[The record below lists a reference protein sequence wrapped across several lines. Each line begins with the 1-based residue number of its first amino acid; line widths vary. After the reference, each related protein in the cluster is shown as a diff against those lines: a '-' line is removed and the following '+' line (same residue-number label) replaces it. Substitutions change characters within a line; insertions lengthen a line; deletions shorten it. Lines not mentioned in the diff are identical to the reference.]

1 MIEHHIENHTCI
13 ITINNPPANTW
24 TPESLK
30 AFKALAEDLNANKH
44 VYAAVITGSGEKFF
58 SAGADLK
65 RFQGGNEKNRVAAR
79 DFIAAFGAAFEAW
92 MNTRFVTIAAVNGY
106 AMGGGLECALAC
118 DIRIAEA
125 HAQMA
130 LPEPAVGLLPAGCGT
145 QNLPWLVGEGWAKRM
160 ILTHERVTAE
170 TALRIGLV
178 EEVVEKGKSLE
189 AAKAMAE
196 RVAGLSPK
204 AIEFCK
210 SLIHN
215 ARNGVTR
222 RAGLSL
228 ERERFM
234 DLFDFEDQAE
244 GVNAFLE
251 KRKPNWKNA

>member
-1 MIEHHIENHTCI
+1 MIEHVIENHTCV

-24 TPESLK
+24 TPESL
-30 AFKALAEDLNANKH
+30 AAMKALVETLNADKTI
-44 VYAAVITGSGEKFF
+44 YAAVITGNGENFF

-65 RFQGGNEKNRVAAR
+65 RFQGGDEKNKADAR
-79 DFIAAFGAAFEAW
+79 EFISAFGAAFEAL
-92 MNTRFVTIAAVNGY
+92 MNARFVTIAAINGY

-160 ILTHERVTAE
+160 ILTNERVNAE
-170 TALRIGLV
+170 AALRIGLV
-178 EEVVEKGKSLE
+178 EEVVEKGKALD

-196 RVAGLSPK
+196 RVAANSPK
-204 AIEFCK
+204 AVAFCK
-210 SLIHN
+210 ALIHN
-215 ARNGVTR
+215 ARNGVPR
-222 RAGLSL
+222 GAGLSL

-251 KRKPNWKNA
+251 KRKPVWKNN